1 MARRAPAVI
10 AIALVVGSG
19 VLVRSSRAQPRQ
31 TATEEADIPAI
42 AVSRQLRESL
52 GLSVGEIISL
62 SRESSGAGARQFRVA
77 GVYEP
82 MPDPLRLGASR
93 HEVRLHLPDL
103 IAMPGRA
110 WTRDGPEPDPL
121 DSETVDAINVLMPDA
136 SRGRALA
143 RALNATLPGVA
154 VRPVGADEQR
164 AAPFIVLER
173 FHLAIAIVTVIGSS
187 IFLLALM
194 LMLVDER
201 RDVVGILRLI
211 GYRRRRILLYVLA
224 EGLVLAVAGA
234 VFGILLAVAFQGGI
248 NRFFQWRYDTM
259 LVFVRVT
266 PQIALRSIAIAVPL
280 GVAAAAASSWSLLR
294 RQGLV
299 GARR

>member
-1 MARRAPAVI
+1 MLRRAPAVI
-10 AIALVVGSG
+10 ATALVVVSG
-19 VLVRSSRAQPRQ
+19 ALTQSSLARQPGRAG
-31 TATEEADIPAI
+31 AGEADIPSI
-42 AVSRQLRESL
+42 AVSRQLRDAE

-62 SRESSGAGARQFRVA
+62 SMEPSGADARRFRIA

-82 MPDPLRLGASR
+82 MPDPLRLGAAR

-103 IAMPGRA
+103 IAMSAEGSNGA
-110 WTRDGPEPDPL
+110 DADPL
-121 DSETVDAINVLMPDA
+121 DYETVDAINVLVTD
-136 SRGRALA
+136 SSSGQALA
-143 RALNATLPGVA
+143 RELNATLPGIA
-154 VRPVGADEQR
+154 VRPMGADDQR

-173 FHLAIAIVTVIGSS
+173 FHLAIAIVTVLASS

-211 GYRRRRILLYVLA
+211 GYRRQRILLYVLT

-234 VFGILLAVAFQGGI
+234 VFGILLAIAFQGGI
-248 NRFFQWRYDTM
+248 NRFFQWRYDTT

-266 PQIALRSIAIAVPL
+266 PRIALRSIAIAVPL
-280 GVAAAAASSWSLLR
+280 GVTAAMASSWSLLK
-294 RQGLV
+294 RQGLI